1 MNDLVQVVFIRA
13 FYSLHQLRDASKFG
27 EWICTIA
34 KNEALKYQKYKKK
47 TRTVPF
53 SSFTGEELEIEGG
66 ITPENILDEKEI
78 LEIIDQLPKGYRR
91 IFQMAEIEGYSHKEI
106 AAKLGIESHSS
117 SSQLTRT
124 KEMLRKII
132 NKRMMTFI
140 AIQCFVF
147 CGKKIIR
154 NANLLILHRLRT
166 RMVSRLKIGKGRKK
180 NRRLI
185 RKVKWMW

>member
-1 MNDLVQVVFIRA
+1 MVRNVCFNITKEDEDTLNDLVQVVFIRA

-27 EWICTIA
+27 EWICTIV

-91 IFQMAEIEGYSHKEI
+91 IFKWL
-106 AAKLGIESHSS
+106 KLKDIP
-117 SSQLTRT
+117 
-124 KEMLRKII
+124 I
-132 NKRMMTFI
+132 KRL
-140 AIQCFVF
+140 QQNWV
-147 CGKKIIR
+147 
-154 NANLLILHRLRT
+154 
-166 RMVSRLKIGKGRKK
+166 
-180 NRRLI
+180 
-185 RKVKWMW
+185 